1 MAWKIPD
8 VLEDKEVRDV
18 ASRLSAEQLQ
28 LIVQE
33 YQGRNS
39 KYLLDS
45 IRKELKDDFQNIIR
59 GLTEIGFYEREFEVL
74 PGFKCAFRTLL
85 DDQWKEAWD
94 FYSQIPER
102 SSQMVALNQLNRRL
116 TVHGIS
122 LVNGQPFAG
131 MSLPKNYAELV
142 ISGAEKVED
151 LIKEV
156 ADKRHKALSVM
167 PISLVDKIVN
177 YHRAFSTIID
187 ELINGDTN
195 RDLRD
200 SELKSS

>member
-1 MAWKIPD
+1 MAWKITD
-8 VLEDKEVRDV
+8 VLMDKIVRDV

-102 SSQMVALNQLNRRL
+102 S
-116 TVHGIS
+116 
-122 LVNGQPFAG
+122 
-131 MSLPKNYAELV
+131 
-142 ISGAEKVED
+142 
-151 LIKEV
+151 
-156 ADKRHKALSVM
+156 
-167 PISLVDKIVN
+167 
-177 YHRAFSTIID
+177 
-187 ELINGDTN
+187 
-195 RDLRD
+195 
-200 SELKSS
+200 